1 MASVTWFF
9 PFCRLGGCQRSVLIV
24 QRGRRGGRGCSTGR
38 STNQLGGKFNNNKS
52 ITYYVISINDEKLD
66 LQLNRFKQ
74 NVASCFH
81 VRTEVMNDK
90 NDDQSLLVLYP
101 ALQAHTPADGG
112 HPAHDKVVLFFS
124 SNIVNHWSGSCP
136 LLILSDL
143 YFVFK
148 NCLEQNIFVETI
160 YWYSDTKHR
169 DFIASF

>member
-1 MASVTWFF
+1 
-9 PFCRLGGCQRSVLIV
+9 
-24 QRGRRGGRGCSTGR
+24 
-38 STNQLGGKFNNNKS
+38 
-52 ITYYVISINDEKLD
+52 
-66 LQLNRFKQ
+66 
-74 NVASCFH
+74 
-81 VRTEVMNDK
+81 MNDK

-112 HPAHDKVVLFFS
+112 HPAHDKFLWFFS

-160 YWYSDTKHR
+160 Y
-169 DFIASF
+169 